1 MLARAEEAGRQ
12 TWLDGRLL
20 AAQERPWD
28 HEPRA
33 LLYGEGAFETVRVV
47 AGRPVRLDAHL
58 ARLALAA
65 AALGLDPSALH
76 RIASEATEA
85 ARTLLAGGALRLTL
99 TRDGA
104 PQPILAGDAAA
115 TRRLVSAQPTTL
127 PASLEG
133 RRVRAAL
140 VPGVVTPWGHKLTSY
155 AGALLALR
163 AAHSLG
169 ADDAIVH
176 DDKGMVLEGATS
188 NVWVRIGGR
197 LLTPPLAPAG
207 LGPRVLAGTT
217 RAVLLAVGLG
227 EEAELTTR
235 DLARAD
241 EMFLTSAVR
250 LVAPVRALCVG
261 PGADRAL
268 LGAGTYAREAWNL
281 LQAADG

>member
-1 MLARAEEAGRQ
+1 VLAHAEQARRQ

-28 HEPRA
+28 REPRA

-65 AALGLDPSALH
+65 AALGLDPTAPH
-76 RIASEATEA
+76 RIASEATAA
-85 ARTLLAGGALRLTL
+85 ARTLPAGGALRLTL

-104 PQPILAGDAAA
+104 PQPIVASDAEA

-133 RRVRAAL
+133 RSVRSAL

-163 AAHSLG
+163 AARSLG

-176 DDKGMVLEGATS
+176 DPKGVVLEGATS
-188 NVWVRIGGR
+188 NVWASIGGR

-217 RAVLLAVGLG
+217 RAVLLAMGLG
-227 EEAELTTR
+227 EEAELSTHH
-235 DLARAD
+235 LARAD
-241 EMFLTSAVR
+241 EIFLTSAVR

-261 PGADRAL
+261 PGADHVLA
-268 LGAGTYAREAWNL
+268 GAGRYAREAWAL
-281 LQAADG
+281 LRAADG